1 MNYNGVFIRLLIIN
15 RDLPF
20 IVNTVAVSVA
30 ALDGTIYMVILYEEA
45 PITARLLQQS
55 RSK

>member
-1 MNYNGVFIRLLIIN
+1 MNYNGVFIRLSIIN

-30 ALDGTIYMVILYEEA
+30 ALDGAIYMVILYETA
-45 PITARLLQQS
+45 PITAWLLQ
-55 RSK
+55 